1 MQENTSFKCG
11 TAGSGIEEVQAL
23 IWISHKCLDVPACFA
38 SDINAYKCVECSVHT
53 CDIGSHV
60 SLFLDFHDALLRS
73 SLGFEDKNKHPCSS
87 LCLYLE

>member
-1 MQENTSFKCG
+1 MDQSPIYNQF
-11 TAGSGIEEVQAL
+11 
-23 IWISHKCLDVPACFA
+23 LDVSACFA
-38 SDINAYKCVECSVHT
+38 SVFNAYKCVECSVHT